1 MHLHPYHRTK
11 TIITILV
18 VILTLCSAG
27 CARLIASAAKP
38 VIDDLT
44 GSFLKQNDPD
54 LAREGAPAFL
64 LILDGLIANQPENE
78 ELLLAG
84 AQAYAAYAGAF
95 VAGSDPDWAAR
106 MYTKAKKYS
115 LKALSLRNEDF
126 AEVVDSPYEEFIQC
140 LPTFDKEDVPSLFW
154 AASCWAGW
162 IQASSGSWDALAQ
175 IPRVDAMIGRVLELD
190 ETYYYGGP
198 HLFKGVLLT
207 ILPPAAG
214 GRPEQARAHFEK
226 AIEISEGKFLT
237 AYVLY
242 AKKYARLL
250 FDRELHDRLLK
261 KAIEGRADEVAEL
274 TLINTIAQEQARELL
289 DSADDYF

>member
-1 MHLHPYHRTK
+1 LHLHPYRPVKATVA
-11 TIITILV
+11 ILV
-18 VILTLCSAG
+18 VLLAFFSSG
-27 CARLIASAAKP
+27 CARLIALAARP
-38 VIDDLT
+38 VIDNLT
-44 GSFLKQNDPD
+44 GSFLKQNDLD

-64 LILDGLIANQPENE
+64 LVLDGLIDNQPENE
-78 ELLLAG
+78 DLLLAG

-95 VAGSDPDWAAR
+95 VAGSNPDRAVL
-106 MYTKAKKYS
+106 MYTKAKSYGLS
-115 LKALSLRNEDF
+115 ALSLRNETF
-126 AEVVDSPYEEFIQC
+126 AELLDRPYEEFVQC
-140 LPTFDKEDVPSLFW
+140 LHTFRKEDVPALFW

-175 IPRVDAMIGRVLELD
+175 IPRVEAMIDRVLDLD

-198 HLFKGVLLT
+198 HLFKGVLQT

-214 GRPEQARAHFEK
+214 GRPKQARAHFDR

-261 KAIEGRADEVAEL
+261 KALEGRADEVAEL
-274 TLINTIAQEQARELL
+274 TLINTIAQEQAREML

>member
-1 MHLHPYHRTK
+1 LHLHPNHRT
-11 TIITILV
+11 ITIAAFLV
-18 VILTLCSAG
+18 VIPILFSAG
-27 CARLIASAAKP
+27 CARLIASAAGP

-64 LILDGLIANQPENE
+64 LVLDGLIENQPENE

-95 VAGSDPDWAAR
+95 VAGSDPDRAAR

-115 LKALSLRNEDF
+115 LRALGLRSEDF
-126 AEVVDSPYEEFIQC
+126 AEVADSPYEEFIQC

-175 IPRVDAMIGRVLELD
+175 IPRVDAMIGRILELD

-198 HLFKGVLLT
+198 HLFKGVMLT

-214 GRPEQARAHFEK
+214 GRPEQARTHFER

-261 KAIEGRADEVAEL
+261 KALEGRADEVAEL
-274 TLINTIAQEQARELL
+274 TLINMIAQEQARELL
-289 DSADDYF
+289 ASGDDYF